1 MLDYSFAAYCLAFSS
16 VSMMLVTGM
25 NVWTGLEMSRVL
37 RELEQNQSLLRNS
50 GQALY
55 YEVNQ

>member
-16 VSMMLVTGM
+16 VSMMVVTGM

-37 RELEQNQSLLRNS
+37 RELKQNQSLLRNS